1 MLFCTCHQLQHW
13 RCSFCLRNYSRQCDV
28 GGSQVLKNG
37 YIKAFCQSLIVEVV
51 FAIFKTVFKK
61 WLQRLNQKM
70 PQATWPACPCWFCFL
85 FFRIRLDEIFSI
97 LLAFSHLCFISRVR
111 YVFFNIFCVKCVA
124 IRNKSVLKIVSK
136 RAFSNAAKQ
145 EAFAF
150 RERAPAATASFLAKC
165 CAFYA
170 C

>member
-1 MLFCTCHQLQHW
+1 
-13 RCSFCLRNYSRQCDV
+13 
-28 GGSQVLKNG
+28 
-37 YIKAFCQSLIVEVV
+37 
-51 FAIFKTVFKK
+51 
-61 WLQRLNQKM
+61 M
-70 PQATWPACPCWFCFL
+70 PQPKNAPGHITRLPLLIL
-85 FFRIRLDEIFSI
+85 FFVFFRVRFDEIFYI

-111 YVFFNIFCVKCVA
+111 YVCFNIICVKRAA
-124 IRNKSVLKIVSK
+124 IRNIFVLKIVSK

-150 RERAPAATASFLAKC
+150 RERAPAANASFLAKC